1 VCSTDLQNSS
11 AYDAPAAA
19 VATMVDAIVNDRKR
33 ILPSVAILENEYNC
47 NDIAIGVATVLGKDG
62 MEKVI
67 ELELNESEQ
76 KDFDHSVEMVKKDIA
91 SLDSL

>member
-1 VCSTDLQNSS
+1 
-11 AYDAPAAA
+11 
-19 VATMVDAIVNDRKR
+19 
-33 ILPSVAILENEYNC
+33 
-47 NDIAIGVATVLGKDG
+47 

-91 SLDSL
+91 SLDNL